1 MVVEFLLYH
10 AITIGALLI
19 FAAAMF
25 VNKFGTNKNMQIA
38 LRTKSIIH
46 DFLKQNFTN
55 YSGSLIDEAP
65 NIIKLYAS
73 GRESCIFAIFAF
85 AVSLLLFSLYQ
96 DSSS

>member
-1 MVVEFLLYH
+1 ML
-10 AITIGALLI
+10 
-19 FAAAMF
+19 FASAML
-25 VNKFGTNKNMQIA
+25 VNKFGTNQNMRIA

-46 DFLKQNFTN
+46 DFLKQHFTN

-85 AVSLLLFSLYQ
+85 AVSLLLFSLYR
-96 DSSS
+96 DSSSWVSF